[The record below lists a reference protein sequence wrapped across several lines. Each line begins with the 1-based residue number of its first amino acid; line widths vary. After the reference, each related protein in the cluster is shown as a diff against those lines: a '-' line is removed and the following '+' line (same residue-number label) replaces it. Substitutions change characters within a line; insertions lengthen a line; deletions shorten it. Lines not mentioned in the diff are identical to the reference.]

1 MTMAKPMIM
10 QEQWKIKNGDR
21 FFARSESQA
30 DPTAMTAAVPYIGT
44 CYWLARSGDMC
55 V

>member
-1 MTMAKPMIM
+1 MM
-10 QEQWKIKNGDR
+10 QQQWKIKNGDR

-30 DPTAMTAAVPYIGT
+30 DTTPKIAPPTYIGT
-44 CYWLARSGDMC
+44 YDCLAPESEGC